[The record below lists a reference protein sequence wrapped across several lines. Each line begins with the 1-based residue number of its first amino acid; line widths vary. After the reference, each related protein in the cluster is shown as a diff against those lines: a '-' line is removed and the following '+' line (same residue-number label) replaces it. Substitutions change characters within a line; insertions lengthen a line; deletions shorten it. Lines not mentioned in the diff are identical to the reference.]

1 MASAAATHR
10 SYVRVAG
17 CFRPIH
23 RSENDKV
30 VSTGCEKRHLLSG
43 SLFQLL
49 VKRQAPLTRL
59 LKGGFVKVNV
69 AVVVMMVLGT
79 LGATALVGSAQQTK
93 TQWNGIYTEAQ
104 AARGEPLYAQNC
116 ASCHGPELT
125 GGEMAP

>member
-1 MASAAATHR
+1 M
-10 SYVRVAG
+10 
-17 CFRPIH
+17 
-23 RSENDKV
+23 
-30 VSTGCEKRHLLSG
+30 
-43 SLFQLL
+43 
-49 VKRQAPLTRL
+49 
-59 LKGGFVKVNV
+59 KVNV

-125 GGEMAP
+125 GGEMAPGLAGTGFASNWDGLTV